1 MCAYQTAQTKTN
13 YLKPRRCSEQN
24 SDHLYYNF
32 RVKAMIENQ
41 KKSYGGEFLFVEANI
56 DAVETAKH
64 FGISANR
71 AGDCLKDKRT
81 AVYYDK
87 RACGF

>member
-1 MCAYQTAQTKTN
+1 
-13 YLKPRRCSEQN
+13 
-24 SDHLYYNF
+24 
-32 RVKAMIENQ
+32 MIENQ

-87 RACGF
+87 RGLYPKFCVNAEMRVKQK

>member
-24 SDHLYYNF
+24 SDHLYDNF

-71 AGDCLKDKRT
+71 AGD
-81 AVYYDK
+81 YDK

>member
-1 MCAYQTAQTKTN
+1 
-13 YLKPRRCSEQN
+13 
-24 SDHLYYNF
+24 
-32 RVKAMIENQ
+32 MIENQ

-71 AGDCLKDKRT
+71 AGD
-81 AVYYDK
+81 YDK